1 MKITIETDDGVTQVY
16 PMPADTVGH
25 LVLVTA
31 GSPLIISTP
40 MSEFKDDDCMC
51 EVVQDMINIHDSTR
65 RATIR
70 GSLKILLQSEGID
83 E

>member
-1 MKITIETDDGVTQVY
+1 MKITIETDDGTAQVY
-16 PMPADTVGH
+16 TMTTDSVGH
-25 LVLVTA
+25 LVLVTT

-40 MSEFKDDDCMC
+40 MSVFGDDDCMC

-70 GSLKILLQSEGID
+70 GSITTLLQSEGID